1 MWSEMKKKD
10 HSTPSDV
17 FIGVYLA
24 LLTPDML
31 L

>member
-10 HSTPSDV
+10 HSILSGV
-17 FIGVYLA
+17 FQGVYLA
-24 LLTPDML
+24 LLTPDVL